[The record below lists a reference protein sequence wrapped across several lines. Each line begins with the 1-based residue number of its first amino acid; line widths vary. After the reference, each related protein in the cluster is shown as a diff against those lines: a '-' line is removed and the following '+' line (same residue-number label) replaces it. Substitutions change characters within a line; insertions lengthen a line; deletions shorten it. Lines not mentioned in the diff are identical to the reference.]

1 MHRRVDHFARQQV
14 VRQANGDGRLT
25 GATADQDCQRNQKQE
40 SSTGHIWIFAR
51 PNLSSN
57 FPAIPSLGQTRV
69 LELAHGESIERRK
82 NVALIGAIGT
92 GKTSIAFA
100 PGLAVCK

>member
-1 MHRRVDHFARQQV
+1 
-14 VRQANGDGRLT
+14 
-25 GATADQDCQRNQKQE
+25 
-40 SSTGHIWIFAR
+40 
-51 PNLSSN
+51 
-57 FPAIPSLGQTRV
+57 V